1 MEAPVIELD
10 QCILCEVCID
20 VCPEVF
26 AMNDAGYVEVLELN
40 EYPLE
45 TVLEAVRNCPA
56 DCIIFHED

>member
-10 QCILCEVCID
+10 QCIVCEVCID

-26 AMNDAGYVEVLELN
+26 GMNDSGYVEVYEMN
-40 EYPLE
+40 EYPLDE
-45 TVLEAVRNCPA
+45 LLDAVRNCPA